1 MNFVVALQAEACPL
15 IDHYGLKRS
24 SGSPFRTFENQ
35 NHRLVISGIG
45 TIRCAAATGY
55 LLGLLPSRNEGL
67 VNLGIAGHG
76 QLQKGSLFIANRVS
90 LDSPKKSLYPPQL
103 LKTSLPTSGLRTSD
117 RPEEQYPEPIGYDME
132 AYAFCSIA
140 HQWLTREFV
149 QVLKIV
155 SDTPVEP
162 LVNFNAKEA
171 QTLVEN
177 QVPAIDEFVHLLQSM
192 VSELAVPSELASL
205 SQKTRSLHHFT
216 ATQSLQLEKLFM
228 HARSLALP
236 MEEMEAL
243 LNRSS
248 NAREIIHALDQKLS
262 PLRSLS

>member
-1 MNFVVALQAEACPL
+1 
-15 IDHYGLKRS
+15 
-24 SGSPFRTFENQ
+24 
-35 NHRLVISGIG
+35 
-45 TIRCAAATGY
+45 
-55 LLGLLPSRNEGL
+55 
-67 VNLGIAGHG
+67 
-76 QLQKGSLFIANRVS
+76 
-90 LDSPKKSLYPPQL
+90 
-103 LKTSLPTSGLRTSD
+103 
-117 RPEEQYPEPIGYDME
+117 ME

-205 SQKTRSLHHFT
+205 SQKTRSLCIT
-216 ATQSLQLEKLFM
+216 
-228 HARSLALP
+228 
-236 MEEMEAL
+236 
-243 LNRSS
+243 
-248 NAREIIHALDQKLS
+248 S
-262 PLRSLS
+262 PLPKAFNWKNFLCMPGLWLCQWKRWKPC